1 MVIIL
6 PIPEA
11 PPVTRAERLG
21 LSSIFLLMWLVMV
34 AIAERERGREKQ
46 RGRDEI
52 SRLFFF
58 FFFLKKRTCGF

>member
-11 PPVTRAERLG
+11 PPVTRAERPG

-52 SRLFFF
+52 SRDF